1 MDQRLMLELMTE
13 IAVGLNTARSNP
25 VGQPVVDIAV
35 ANTLSV
41 LKRIFLEQP
50 EFTVSLSDGTFI
62 CEDLRVEKGV
72 EPSMT
77 ALVDELSLKGITG
90 ITFKS
95 TTTEQDIALLYS
107 WLVEPHVESEG
118 WRSSKS
124 ASLPEGTQSIVLES
138 CQRGPF
144 PQKAVRHKMP
154 EEIIKAIRGLVEKV
168 KRHGAISDARAPF
181 IEVVNDI
188 EGVSSN
194 DWNSYREAVASV
206 IELLPLEKRIAL
218 LQDIEMKPFAL
229 VLLSRLESETL
240 VELMINWER
249 QGKAEYIVKTLGAVD
264 KMKLA
269 AIVPGLKNRQSKIY
283 QYLFHA
289 GVNLLVEDFVVSTV
303 TKDDLKTVLQPY
315 LSMLKVENAER
326 RADAYRSLLSFATR
340 LMQETEYEMGDI
352 VASRVTSAIDGE
364 NDEMII
370 GQFIDGLAELY
381 RVSNEQD
388 QKDVCENLIE
398 VFGNIL
404 GRAELSLSLRKRI
417 IEFLSAT
424 RNPSVLPTLFSLLW
438 ESGLYPDVRS
448 AIIGFKGHAVSEAVQ
463 LLRYAEEFALRMKLI
478 DILKKMGDE
487 STEVLMDNLDA
498 REWFL
503 RRNIVRIFGE
513 IGEPDI
519 CPRLEKLL
527 LDDDYR
533 VRLEVVRAYS
543 KLNYKVGLLRSLKDS
558 SLQVKSEAL
567 RGLRSMIDTEE
578 FIDLLHQLGASGDEV
593 YVEMLK
599 IIDEKRIFEAMHW
612 IADLLKRLE
621 WRVDGSATE
630 IKELGV
636 AALAKL
642 NSNEAKMILLDLRD
656 SQDKVLANLASNTL
670 KRLK

>member
-1 MDQRLMLELMTE
+1 MLELMTE

-25 VGQPVVDIAV
+25 VGQPVFDRAV
-35 ANTLSV
+35 ANTLSI
-41 LKRIFLEQP
+41 LKRIFLEHP

-62 CEDLRVEKGV
+62 YQDLRVERGQD
-72 EPSMT
+72 PTMI
-77 ALVDELSLKGITG
+77 ALVDELSGKDIAG
-90 ITFKS
+90 ITFKP
-95 TTTEQDIALLYS
+95 TTTEKDIAFLYS
-107 WLVEPHVESEG
+107 WLADPHAEING

-124 ASLPEGTQSIVLES
+124 GSLAEGTRSILLEL
-138 CQRGPF
+138 CQRGSF
-144 PQKAVRHKMP
+144 LQKAVRHKTP

-168 KRHGAISDARAPF
+168 RMHGAISDARAPF
-181 IEVVNDI
+181 VEVVNDI
-188 EGVSSN
+188 ERVSSK

-206 IELLPLEKRIAL
+206 VELLPLEKRVAL
-218 LQDIEMKPFAL
+218 LQDIEMRPFAL
-229 VLLSRLESETL
+229 VLLSRLESETI
-240 VELMINWER
+240 VELMTNWER
-249 QGKAEYIVKTLGAVD
+249 QGKAEHIVKTLSVMD
-264 KMKLA
+264 KKKLA
-269 AIVPGLKNRQSKIY
+269 AIVPSLKNRQSKIY

-289 GVNLLVEDFVVSTV
+289 GVNLLVEDVVASTV
-303 TKDDLKTVLQPY
+303 TKDDLNTAVQPY
-315 LSMLKVENAER
+315 LSMLRVENTKR
-326 RADAYRSLLSFATR
+326 RADAYKSLLGFATR
-340 LMQETEYEMGDI
+340 LMQETKYEMGNI
-352 VASRVTSAIDGE
+352 VTSRMTSTIDGE
-364 NDEMII
+364 TDEMII

-381 RVSNEQD
+381 RVSNEHG

-398 VFGNIL
+398 AFGKIL
-404 GRAELSLSLRKRI
+404 GRAELPLSLRKRI

-424 RNPSVLPTLFSLLW
+424 HNPSVLPTLFSLLW

-448 AIIGFKGHAVSEAVQ
+448 AIIGFKGHAVNEAVQ

-478 DILKKMGDE
+478 DVLKNMGDE

-513 IGEPDI
+513 IGDPGI
-519 CPRLEKLL
+519 CPRLEKML
-527 LDDDYR
+527 LDDDHR

-543 KLNYKVGLLRSLKDS
+543 KLNFKVGLLHSLSDS

-567 RGLRSMIDTEE
+567 RGLRSMIDAEE

-599 IIDEKRIFEAMHW
+599 IIDDKRIFEAMHW

-621 WRVDGSATE
+621 WRVDGPATE

-636 AALAKL
+636 ATLAKL
-642 NSNEAKMILLDLRD
+642 NSNEAKMILVDLRD
-656 SQDKVLANLASNTL
+656 SEDKILANLASNTL